1 MVVTKTAIYLSW
13 PSKAASWWLI
23 HARHANSRKELIE
36 EAGQAKARVPLQSQ
50 VPPAITQAG
59 LCLQAD
65 ATYAGYLTLSVIC
78 TFRYVGHSCRSPTN
92 SRFFNWTLCFQHM
105 SAKVCTCISTQTDKH
120 CMMMDRSFF
129 LLLLLLSQ
137 VLLIERLCVM
147 SSVGKVPVETC
158 ERQGK
163 IHIVFYDLKSL
174 FPDLFFF
181 IFPFWCST

>member
-105 SAKVCTCISTQTDKH
+105 SAKVCTCMSTQTDKH

-137 VLLIERLCVM
+137 VLFIERLCVM
-147 SSVGKVPVETC
+147 SSVWKVPVETC

-163 IHIVFYDLKSL
+163 IPTHRFLRFKVFV
-174 FPDLFFF
+174 P
-181 IFPFWCST
+181 